1 MRLKLPSSGSG
12 GVVSALLHLIGGDA
26 VSKSILVI
34 INILLIRR
42 MHPPQFA
49 AFATMFALIQFSYQ
63 AACGVIER
71 LYIAEHARFRGHERV
86 ALNILM
92 LVASAIIVG
101 YLSFQREWLFAAI
114 TVVGSY
120 AFASFQLARI
130 RLQKDE
136 RYRAFVAIDAGRN
149 MLALVML
156 LPVFV
161 LADLG
166 DWQAFVAVGV
176 FTVSALCA
184 DLVGRRWTGSAI
196 EPAQG
201 GYRVAASLLLG
212 RGALIAYAL
221 AGALFPFVPIFLA
234 NGLSTAHT
242 VAAYGVALRYQS
254 ILSMLVVATNVYML
268 PRLSNVATLK
278 DAVVEARVFFGY
290 LPYIVGSVVIYMVI
304 VWFAMPIL
312 NGPGYDDAQPLFV
325 LLSLCALCS
334 LVSTPLVN
342 LLLRQEMYGFMLTS
356 MLAGLATSVIVG
368 VAALPWMESWSF
380 GIGLLCGYVVTNGAF
395 IQRGVRI
402 MHRANSAD

>member
-1 MRLKLPSSGSG
+1 M
-12 GVVSALLHLIGGDA
+12 V
-26 VSKSILVI
+26 
-34 INILLIRR
+34 
-42 MHPPQFA
+42 
-49 AFATMFALIQFSYQ
+49 
-63 AACGVIER
+63 ER
-71 LYIAEHARFRGHERV
+71 LYIAEHTRFRGHERA

-92 LVASAIIVG
+92 LAAGVIIVG
-101 YLSFQREWLFAAI
+101 YLGLQREWLFAAI
-114 TVVGSY
+114 AVVASY

-149 MLALVML
+149 MLALVLL

-166 DWQAFVAVGV
+166 DWQAFAAIAM

-184 DLVGRRWTGSAI
+184 DLVGRQWLGNAI

-201 GYRVAASLLLG
+201 GYGVAARLLSG
-212 RGALIAYAL
+212 RGALMVYSL
-221 AGALFPFVPIFLA
+221 AGALFPYVPIFLA
-234 NGLSTAHT
+234 NALSTAHT

-268 PRLSNVATLK
+268 PRLSNVETLK
-278 DAVVEARVFFGY
+278 DAVTEARIFFGY
-290 LPYIVGSVVIYMVI
+290 VPYIIGTVTIYIFI

-334 LVSTPLVN
+334 LVATPLVN
-342 LLLRQEMYGFMLTS
+342 LLLRQEMYWFMLGS
-356 MLAGLATSVIVG
+356 LLAGLAVSVIVG
-368 VAALPWMESWSF
+368 VVALPWTESWSF
-380 GIGLLCGYVVTNGAF
+380 GIGSLCGYAVTNGAF
-395 IQRGVRI
+395 VLRGVRI
-402 MHRANSAD
+402 IHRANPAH